1 MSKYWLSILLCIGL
15 VFIQSQAELSLP
27 DYMSD
32 IVTNGIQS
40 GGFNG
45 PIGKVLSEETFDH
58 LMIFMNGDEQNIV
71 KDAYLYK
78 DNFGEKIKEQFPK
91 ANNGYQLKELSDKQE
106 KELEDILLKP
116 MLMVASIDSMDVH
129 SQEYKQQFGHLKEG
143 VSVYDALKLGGE
155 EYMNKMLSKV
165 NIQMETMGESTLRI
179 VAGNGVK
186 LEYMKLGCDVDQIQI
201 QYILSSG
208 IKMLGIAFVAMIVSM
223 ISAFISS
230 RVGAGLARD
239 LRKAVFEK
247 VESFSSHEFNKF
259 STASLITRTTN
270 DITQVQALMVMMLRI
285 VLFAPMMG
293 VGALYKA
300 ITNSPSMTWIIGM
313 ILVVIVVV
321 LVIAMVV
328 VLPKFKIIQTL
339 IDKLNLTM
347 RENLSGVLV
356 IRAFGNEKFSENR
369 FDKANSDLTKV
380 NLFVNRAMATLMP
393 IMNFIMNIATVLVVW
408 VGAKQLDL
416 GHIAIGQM
424 MAFIQYAMHIIMS
437 FLFVVMIFIMVP
449 RASVAAGRIY
459 EVLSTELSIQDPKTP
474 KDFDEDK
481 KGYIEF
487 QDVTFKY
494 PGAKSP
500 VLSHIDFVAEPGK
513 TTAFIGSTGSGKSSL
528 IHLIPRFYDVSEGC
542 VKVDGVDVR
551 DVNQHDLRERIGIVP
566 QKGVLFSG
574 TIKSNLKYGAVNAS
588 DEKLKEMIKIAQA
601 SEFIETKP
609 KQLDEEI
616 SQGGTNVS
624 GGQKQRL
631 AIARALVKD
640 AGILIFD
647 DSFSALDFKT
657 DAALRSELKTLM
669 KKTKNTVLIV
679 GQRIASI
686 MDADQIIVLDEGK
699 IVGKGTHKELLENCE
714 VYKEIAYS
722 QLSKEELAN
731 A

>member
-78 DNFGEKIKEQFPK
+78 DNFDEKIKEQFPK

-313 ILVVIVVV
+313 ILVVIVVF

-542 VKVDGVDVR
+542 VRVDGVDVR